1 MSGAFVTGQRVL
13 RTRLR
18 GLMAAV
24 SFAAFLPAMPAYGQ
38 EAGLRGAVSESAIND
53 TLFGQAAYAPL
64 SAESAPDA
72 GAPADTAGSTLARPP
87 STAVRRRESVRDGT
101 AAPATAVET
110 TVSEEPETTGT
121 VPVGPVESRVDLAPD
136 LEVGP
141 VTAIEGRDR
150 ALEEDPYAPLGIR
163 AGSFILRP
171 SVEQG
176 LTATSNADFSANGS
190 AAVLSETT
198 LRLNAISDWDA
209 HSAAFDGYGTFR
221 KTISGED
228 IQDVEAG
235 IDGAAVFEL
244 GNDYQVTGAVGYEIG
259 PESASSPAAIEGTAE
274 QPIRQIFGGSLGIE
288 KDAGRLRLG
297 LTGAVEREVY
307 GNADLSTGGVLSQ
320 EDRNNTLSTVVLR
333 GGYAISP
340 AVIPFV
346 EAEVGRRSYDL
357 SVDSSGYARS
367 SDRLGARA
375 GVALDLGEKFSGEV
389 AAGWIR
395 EEFDDE
401 RLGAV
406 SGLAASAVLRW
417 SPMRGTIVALTGATT
432 VEGTTVPGESGSLL
446 YAGQLAIDR
455 QIRSNLTGNL
465 VLGAAWRD
473 YVGSDG
479 HDLTLNAGAGL
490 TWWLNR
496 YTGLTGRVSHETVTS
511 NLEGRDAETN
521 SVFLGMRFQR

>member
-1 MSGAFVTGQRVL
+1 
-13 RTRLR
+13 
-18 GLMAAV
+18 MAAA
-24 SFAAFLPAMPAYGQ
+24 SLAAVVCAMPAYGQ
-38 EAGLRGAVSESAIND
+38 ETGLRGAASEGTINES
-53 TLFGQAAYAPL
+53 LFGQASYVPWSPVAV
-64 SAESAPDA
+64 SDEGTS
-72 GAPADTAGSTLARPP
+72 ADTAASTAARPP
-87 STAVRRRESVRDGT
+87 STAVRRREAARDGPV
-101 AAPATAVET
+101 ASRVSVPTAV
-110 TVSEEPETTGT
+110 SEGPETTGT
-121 VPVGPVESRVDLAPD
+121 VPVGRVESRVEFAPD
-136 LEVGP
+136 LDAGRVRP
-141 VTAIEGRDR
+141 IEGLAR
-150 ALEEDPYAPLGIR
+150 APEEDPYAPLGIR
-163 AGSFILRP
+163 AGTFILRP

-176 LTATSNADFSANGS
+176 LTATSNADFSADGS

-198 LRLNAISDWDA
+198 LRLNAVSDWDT
-209 HSAAFDGYGTFR
+209 HSAVLDGYGTFR
-221 KTISGED
+221 KTLSGED

-235 IDGAAVFEL
+235 IDGAAEFDL
-244 GNDYQVTGAVGYEIG
+244 GNDYRALGALGYETG
-259 PESASSPAAIEGTAE
+259 PESAASPVAIEGTAE
-274 QPIRQIFGGSLGIE
+274 QPIRQVFGGSLGME

-307 GNADLSTGGVLSQ
+307 GDAELSTGGVLSQ
-320 EDRNNTLSTVVLR
+320 EDRNSTLSTVVLR

-340 AVIPFV
+340 AIVPFV
-346 EAEVGRRSYDL
+346 EAEVGRRTYDL

-401 RLGAV
+401 RLGAIA
-406 SGLAASAVLRW
+406 GPTASAAMSW
-417 SPMRGTIVALTGATT
+417 SPIRGTIVALTGATV

-446 YAGQLAIDR
+446 YSGQLAVDR
-455 QIRSNLTGNL
+455 QIRANLTGNL

-479 HDLTLNAGAGL
+479 QDLTLNAEAGL

-496 YTGLTGRVSHETVTS
+496 YTGLTGRLSHETVTS

-521 SVFLGMRFQR
+521 SLFLGMRFQR